1 MYWGQM
7 MSFLAMLKLVPRR
20 MWLGFVVWGLLAL
33 PMVALVITSYLF
45 APLIA
50 LPVFVRVIDGREY
63 LVRWLYWFQTFD
75 NPLDE
80 AYHGNYGLSEW
91 VNRFRGNYATSGL
104 SKYMFRVYW
113 MWRNSVYGFAR
124 HPFGV
129 SCTSVSYIYRRGEK
143 DFLAVSDDGGWFTPF
158 QFRGFIFGAYAYVGW
173 KLTADYRDGS
183 SRKMYTIQIN
193 PFRKG

>member
-1 MYWGQM
+1 MQKFKQYLGYGVWAV
-7 MSFLAMLKLVPRR
+7 LAVP
-20 MWLGFVVWGLLAL
+20 MI
-33 PMVALVITSYLF
+33 ALVLTSYLL

-80 AYHGNYGLSEW
+80 GYYGNYGLSEW
-91 VNRFRGNYATSGL
+91 VNRFRADYSTSALSRYA
-104 SKYMFRVYW
+104 FRVYW
-113 MWRNSVYGFAR
+113 LWRNSVYGFAR

-129 SCTSVSYIYRRGEK
+129 DCRSVAYVYYRAEK
-143 DFLAVSDDGGWFTPF
+143 DFFAVSNDGFGWFTPF
-158 QFRGFIFGAYAYVGW
+158 QLRGVFYGVYVYIGW
-173 KLTADYRDGS
+173 KLLKVERDGS
-183 SRKMYTIQIN
+183 TRKMYCIQMN